1 MNQEVSLI
9 SKTDEA
15 FNAAENTVVIFLSEE
30 NKNQSY
36 SWESCRAG
44 KLLDVLIA
52 IVLKMHQQ

>member
-36 SWESCRAG
+36 SWEGCRAG
-44 KLLDVLIA
+44 KL
-52 IVLKMHQQ
+52 